1 MDLPQNWRHEHS
13 TGEGGSGVA
22 RSAPSPK
29 HAGSDGQLVETG
41 YESSIWKLDMKVSGR
56 QVNLKAQWPE
66 GCPLPLLI
74 TSVGQGARHHVISAT
89 PAETCQCPDE
99 CGCHIGKP
107 FQVGWFYP
115 ANLSCSSSL
124 PPLGSA
130 LGRVSQHPAS
140 YLYGLAGVARGCC
153 CWACGGSWL
162 TLPKWLPYLQAG
174 QSLWVSQTDWE
185 APISPLRERADPA
198 PLWQGSH
205 EQQSA
210 WTSPHTEPGPRLTGP
225 GPRHIEPEHTQDLD
239 TQGI

>member
-13 TGEGGSGVA
+13 TREGGSGVA

-66 GCPLPLLI
+66 GCPLPVLI
-74 TSVGQGARHHVISAT
+74 TSVRQGARHHVISAT

-115 ANLSCSSSL
+115 ANPSCSSSL
-124 PPLGSA
+124 PPARFSSRSGQSAPGILPLWARWGGKRVLLLGVRGKLADTPKVAPVPASRTVTVGLSDRLGSP
-130 LGRVSQHPAS
+130 H
-140 YLYGLAGVARGCC
+140 
-153 CWACGGSWL
+153 
-162 TLPKWLPYLQAG
+162 LPPQRK
-174 QSLWVSQTDWE
+174 S
-185 APISPLRERADPA
+185 
-198 PLWQGSH
+198 
-205 EQQSA
+205 
-210 WTSPHTEPGPRLTGP
+210 
-225 GPRHIEPEHTQDLD
+225 
-239 TQGI
+239 